1 MTTLFISDLHL
12 SATRPDMTACLL
24 DFLRIEARGA
34 DALYILGDLFEFWIG
49 DDDPSALHAL
59 IAAAFYDLSQSG
71 VPIYF
76 VHGNRDFLLGKA
88 YAQRAGMELLG
99 DPVVITLYGERALL
113 MHGDLLCTL
122 DTGYQRFRRI
132 TSWRWLRWL
141 FLHLPLTRRQAIAAK
156 MRANSQQEN
165 SYKAQSIMDVTD
177 EAVRAVMREHD
188 CALLI
193 HGHTHR
199 PAIHRVEIDG
209 QPARR
214 IVLGDWFEQGS
225 VLVCTPQGQV
235 LEQRPLPGADTVTA

>member
-49 DDDPSALHAL
+49 DDDPSALHTL

-76 VHGNRDFLLGKA
+76 VHGNRDF
-88 YAQRAGMELLG
+88 LLG

-122 DTGYQRFRRI
+122 DTGYQRVRRI
-132 TSWRWLRWL
+132 TSWRGLRGL
-141 FLHLPLTRRQAIAAK
+141 FLHLPRTRRQAIAAK
-156 MRANSQQEN
+156 M
-165 SYKAQSIMDVTD
+165 
-177 EAVRAVMREHD
+177 
-188 CALLI
+188 
-193 HGHTHR
+193 
-199 PAIHRVEIDG
+199 
-209 QPARR
+209 
-214 IVLGDWFEQGS
+214 
-225 VLVCTPQGQV
+225 
-235 LEQRPLPGADTVTA
+235 